1 MKPHITSFIRLL
13 RKILTPRRSLR
24 ITKTGWKFIGLTLI
38 VGVAAINTAN
48 NLLYLVFSVML
59 SFIVASGML
68 SELMLRHIS
77 LTRTFPKHIFA
88 QNPALVTISL
98 TNRKWFISSY
108 SLLIEDFTRNSA
120 IEHPAYVL
128 KIPAR
133 LTVTITYPLMFA
145 RRGLHR
151 PGKVRL
157 STRYPFGLFHKS
169 ATFTETEETILVYPE
184 IQQLH
189 SSDLAETSGHAGE
202 FDSPKKGHG
211 LEVHGIRE
219 YIPGDSSGRI
229 HWKSTA
235 KLARLMTKEFHDD
248 QRQRV
253 SLILDVS
260 LPGKKTMPPT
270 FLEDVE
276 QAVSLTASYVAHFVK
291 RDFQIQLITPES
303 QTPFDSGQR
312 HLFSL
317 LRTLAL
323 FQPKNG
329 HSRQGLSKTLQR
341 LDRTGVRKIL
351 ISVEKQQRIE
361 H

>member
-1 MKPHITSFIRLL
+1 MYTYLKLHIASFISFF

-24 ITKTGWKFIGLTLI
+24 ITSAGWKFIGLTLI
-38 VGVAAINTAN
+38 VGIAAINTVN
-48 NLLYLVFSVML
+48 NLLYLAFSVML
-59 SFIVASGML
+59 SFIVASGIL
-68 SELMLRHIS
+68 SELMLRKVS
-77 LTRTFPKHIFA
+77 LMRTFPKHIFA
-88 QNPALVTISL
+88 RNPALVTVAL
-98 TNRKWFISSY
+98 TNQKRFIASY
-108 SLLIEDFTRNSA
+108 SLLIEDFTYNQA
-120 IEHPAYVL
+120 IEPPAYVL

-133 LTVTITYPLMFA
+133 QTMTVTYPITFT

-151 PGKVRL
+151 PGKVRI
-157 STRYPFGLFHKS
+157 STSYPFGLFHKS
-169 ATFTETEETILVYPE
+169 AIFTEMDEMMVVYPE
-184 IQQLH
+184 IHQLR

-202 FDSPKKGHG
+202 FDSPRKGHG

-219 YIPGDSSGRI
+219 YTPGDSSGRI

-253 SLILDVS
+253 SLVLDVS
-260 LPGKKTMPPT
+260 LPKKRSMPPA

-276 QAVSLTASYVAHFVK
+276 QAVSLTASYAAHFIK

-312 HLFSL
+312 HLFLL

-329 HSRQGLSKTLQR
+329 HSRQRLSQTLQR

-351 ISVEKQQRIE
+351 ISVEKR
-361 H
+361 